1 MSTTRLFSP
10 IELTA
15 NSEINLGAD
24 QARYIGKV
32 LRQRPGDTLTLFD
45 GAGGEWRAI
54 ITSIA
59 KSSVVVKIDECL
71 HINVESSLSIHLLQC
86 VSRGE
91 RMDFV
96 VQKATE
102 LGVSRITP
110 VVSEFS
116 VVKFDKSRAEK
127 RRLHWSR
134 IAVSACEQCG
144 RNKLPQIDPP
154 LPLRDW
160 FGENLAATG
169 QKLVLTPGA
178 STGLA
183 AVAPTDDKL
192 TILIGPEGGL
202 SDTEYENAAA
212 AGFKA
217 TGLGPRVL
225 RTETAAIS
233 AIAALQALYGDLAAD

>member
-10 IELTA
+10 IELIA

-54 ITSIA
+54 IISIA
-59 KSSVVVKIDECL
+59 KSDVVVKIDECL
-71 HINVESSLSIHLLQC
+71 HINVESPLSIHLLQC

-154 LPLRDW
+154 LLLRDW

-169 QKLVLTPGA
+169 QKLVLMPGA
-178 STGLA
+178 TTGLA
-183 AVAPTDDKL
+183 TVAPTDDKL

-202 SDTEYENAAA
+202 SDTENENAAA
-212 AGFKA
+212 AGFTA
-217 TGLGPRVL
+217 TGLGPRIL

-233 AIAALQALYGDLAAD
+233 AIATLQALYGDLASD